1 MTVKEVTPVKK
12 LAILFVALNAL
23 DIGLTL
29 HFVGN
34 GTSTELNPIMVKI
47 LALPL
52 PMILLYKI
60 LLPIVL
66 ISALVALNRF
76 RIIRQKFNIGLIL
89 ILLVS
94 GETGVCLFNLTGLIW
109 S

>member
-1 MTVKEVTPVKK
+1 MKK
-12 LAILFVALNAL
+12 LAVLFVALNAL

-29 HFVGN
+29 YFVGN
-34 GTSTELNPIMVKI
+34 GTSTELNPVMVKI

-66 ISALVALNRF
+66 VSALIVLNRF
-76 RIIRQKFNIGLIL
+76 RIIRQRFNMKLIL
-89 ILLVS
+89 VLLVG
-94 GETGVCLFNLTGLIW
+94 GEIGICLFNLTGLIW

>member
-1 MTVKEVTPVKK
+1 MTTKEVTPVKK

-60 LLPIVL
+60 VLPI
-66 ISALVALNRF
+66 ILVAALIGLNRF
-76 RIIRQKFNIGLIL
+76 QIVRRKINMKLIL
-89 ILLVS
+89 VLLVG
-94 GETGVCLFNLTGLIW
+94 GEIGICLFNLTGLIW

>member
-1 MTVKEVTPVKK
+1 VKK
-12 LAILFVALNAL
+12 LAVLFVALNAL

-47 LALPL
+47 LTLPL

-60 LLPIVL
+60 LLPAILVTVL
-66 ISALVALNRF
+66 LALNRF
-76 RIIRQKFNIGLIL
+76 PIVRRKINMRLIL
-89 ILLVS
+89 VLLVG
-94 GETGVCLFNLTGLIW
+94 GEIGICLFNLSGLIW

>member
-1 MTVKEVTPVKK
+1 VKK
-12 LAILFVALNAL
+12 LAVLFVALNVL

-29 HFVGN
+29 YFVGN
-34 GTSTELNPIMVKI
+34 GTSTELNPVMVKI

-66 ISALVALNRF
+66 VSVLIALSRF

-89 ILLVS
+89 VLLVG
-94 GETGVCLFNLTGLIW
+94 GEIGICLFNLTGLIW

>member
-1 MTVKEVTPVKK
+1 MKK

-52 PMILLYKI
+52 PIILLYKI
-60 LLPIVL
+60 VLPAILVTAL
-66 ISALVALNRF
+66 IGLNRF
-76 RIIRQKFNIGLIL
+76 QIVRRKINMKLIL
-89 ILLVS
+89 VLLVG
-94 GETGVCLFNLTGLIW
+94 GEIGICLFNLTGLIW